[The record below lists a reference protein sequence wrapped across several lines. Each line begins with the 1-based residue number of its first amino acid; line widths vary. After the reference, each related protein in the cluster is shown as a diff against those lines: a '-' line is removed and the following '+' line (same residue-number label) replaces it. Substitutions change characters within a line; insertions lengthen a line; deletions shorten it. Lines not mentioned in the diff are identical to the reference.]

1 MSQTTPKT
9 VKLYGGG
16 CQHELPVTDAV
27 VTPGMLVTYTAS
39 GDLVDGVRPHNVA
52 GGSASPAFAEEYGF
66 TGRGID
72 DDYAIGDRATF
83 TVYYPGSHVYAILA
97 DAEDVSATDYL
108 ASHGDGTLKAAGAD
122 EIAVAQALE
131 AVDTT
136 GAPTATARI
145 KVEIIPAQRTAPA

>member
-83 TVYYPGSHVYAILA
+83 TVYYAGSHIYALLA
-97 DAEDVSATDYL
+97 DGPNASATDYL
-108 ASHGDGTLKAAGAD
+108 TSNGDGMLKVAGTGD
-122 EIAVAQALE
+122 VAVAQALE
-131 AVDTT
+131 AASTSGSAV
-136 GAPTATARI
+136 RI
-145 KVEIIPAQRTAPA
+145 KAEIIPPQSAP